1 MSRCEH
7 RPLNNHLL
15 DSMSGINAVLDH
27 VSWSA
32 DESWAEEN
40 GVVVMLVVVVVVVV
54 VVER

>member
-1 MSRCEH
+1 
-7 RPLNNHLL
+7 
-15 DSMSGINAVLDH
+15 MSGINAVLDH